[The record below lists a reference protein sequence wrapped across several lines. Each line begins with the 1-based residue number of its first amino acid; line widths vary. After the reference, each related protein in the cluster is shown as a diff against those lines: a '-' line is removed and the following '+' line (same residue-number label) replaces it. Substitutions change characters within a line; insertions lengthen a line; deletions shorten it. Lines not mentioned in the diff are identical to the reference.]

1 MIFEGEGTL
10 MPVWQITRVDPGY
23 IYIIEHHGQYKIG
36 KTARAKDRLKTAKTW
51 LPDMNLVGFKPFW
64 GMSHHERQLHSGFAP
79 YWYYGEWYKFDGDDD
94 ARDLL
99 LDGFKAFSNE
109 NPDRNSVDFIY
120 WFNGDG
126 MAEFL
131 IEMNRQKLSLRKFQ
145 KQESLGQKK
154 T

>member
-1 MIFEGEGTL
+1 MIFEGEGTV
-10 MPVWQITRVDPGY
+10 MPVWQILRVDPGY

-36 KTARAKDRLKTAKTW
+36 KTTRAKGRLKTAKTW

-64 GMSHHERQLHSGFAP
+64 GMSHHERQLHSGFAS
-79 YWYYGEWYKFDGDDD
+79 YWYHGEWYKFDGDDD
-94 ARDLL
+94 ALELL
-99 LDGFKAFSNE
+99 LNGFTAFSDE
-109 NPDRNSVDFIY
+109 NPDRNSVNFIY

-131 IEMNRQKLSLRKFQ
+131 IEMDRQRLSLRKFQ

-154 T
+154 A